1 MIYFAN
7 VANFE
12 LVMYLND
19 HFHEDTAKKYFGA
32 LANKIKEEDLNEII
46 FKVTND
52 FFISEDN

>member
-19 HFHEDTAKKYFGA
+19 HFNEDIAKKYFDA
-32 LANKIKEEDLNEII
+32 LAKKIKEEDLNEII